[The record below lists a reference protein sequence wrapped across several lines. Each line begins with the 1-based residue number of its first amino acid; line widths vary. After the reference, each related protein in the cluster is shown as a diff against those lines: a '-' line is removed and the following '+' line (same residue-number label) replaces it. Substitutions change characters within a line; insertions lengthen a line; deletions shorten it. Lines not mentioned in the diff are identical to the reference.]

1 MHTASLAFRFGLAE
15 LRWITAALWG
25 HVRWFHRF
33 WFVVA
38 MFTWL
43 TADLFESWKPFAIV
57 GAISLYFALWARL
70 YPETYSRAISRP
82 LWRRELWLDLLEIW
96 PLLMEECGLSS
107 VVIDRA
113 GEKHLRVPSIA
124 SKHWRHNE
132 LVLAPALLT
141 GQTVEDFQ
149 AVADRLR
156 TTVGATHI
164 RVTGDL
170 SPILSFTFDDALAET
185 VNRGLPDAEEPWD
198 GRSVWMGIDTTDDD
212 WRLRIVGTHT
222 LVAGSSG
229 SGKASLV
236 WGVTIG
242 LAPAIARGEAQVHG
256 IDLKGG
262 VELGMGKDLF
272 TRYAVTPAEAVVVL
286 EDAVEAMSARLERM
300 AGNTRQH
307 IASADEPLVVV
318 LIDEV
323 AALTSYI
330 EDRDLKNRART
341 AMSLL
346 CSQGRAVGYTVVA
359 CLQDPRKETIPNRG
373 LFTQMVGLRLRDR
386 EETSMVLGDGAIASG
401 ALCHKIP
408 LASPGIGYVV
418 PEDGSEP
425 VRVRA
430 AFVDDDLIRAAAE
443 RFPAPSKIPVV
454 IPEPTE
460 KPRSSRART
469 RTKPDTEGTAS

>member
-15 LRWITAALWG
+15 LRWIAAALWG

-43 TADLFESWKPFAIV
+43 AADLLGSWKPFAIV
-57 GAISLYFALWARL
+57 GAIALYFALWARF
-70 YPETYSRAISRP
+70 YPDTYYRAISRP
-82 LWRRELWLDLLEIW
+82 LARRELWLDLLETW
-96 PLLMEECGLSS
+96 PLLMEECGLST
-107 VVIDRA
+107 VVIDRE
-113 GEKHLRVPSIA
+113 GEKHTRVPSIA
-124 SKHWRHNE
+124 SKHWDRNE
-132 LVLAPALLT
+132 LVLAPSLLT

-149 AVADRLR
+149 SVADRLR
-156 TTVGATHI
+156 TTVGATHL

-170 SPILSFTFDDALAET
+170 SPTLTFSFGDALAET
-185 VNRGLPDAEEPWD
+185 VNRGLPDHDEPWD
-198 GRSVWMGIDTTDDD
+198 CRSVWMGIDTTDDD
-212 WRLRIVGTHT
+212 WWLRIAGTHT

-286 EDAVEAMSARLERM
+286 EDAVEAMSARLKRM

-307 IASADEPLVVV
+307 TASADEPLIVI

-386 EETSMVLGDGAIASG
+386 EETSMVLGDGAVASG

-408 LASPGIGYVV
+408 VAAPGIGYVV

-443 RFPAPSKIPVV
+443 RFPAPSMVPVV
-454 IPEPTE
+454 VPEPTE

-469 RTKPDTEGTAS
+469 RTKHDTEGTAS

>member
-1 MHTASLAFRFGLAE
+1 MHTASLAFRFGFAE
-15 LRWITAALWG
+15 LRWITTVLWG
-25 HVRWFHRF
+25 HVRRFHRF
-33 WFVVA
+33 WFVTA

-43 TADLFESWKPFAIV
+43 AADLLGSWKPFAVV
-57 GAISLYFALWARL
+57 GVIALYFALWARF
-70 YPETYSRAISRP
+70 YPESYFRAIHRP
-82 LWRRELWLDLLEIW
+82 LWRRELWLDLLETW

-107 VVIDRA
+107 VSIDRA
-113 GEKHLRVPSIA
+113 GQKHTRVPTIA
-124 SKHWRHNE
+124 SKRWHRNE
-132 LVLAPALLT
+132 LALIPGLLT

-149 AVADRLR
+149 SVAERLR
-156 TTVGATHI
+156 TTVGATNI

-170 SPILSFTFDDALAET
+170 SPTLSFTFGDALGET
-185 VNRGLPDAEEPWD
+185 VYRGLPDSEDPWD
-198 GRSVWMGIDTTDDD
+198 GRSAWMGIDTQDED
-212 WRLRIVGTHT
+212 WWLRVAGTHT

-236 WGVTIG
+236 WGTTIG

-272 TRYAVTPAEAVVVL
+272 TRYAVTPTEAVVVL
-286 EDAVEAMSARLERM
+286 EEAVDAMSARLERM
-300 AGNTRQH
+300 AGNSRQH
-307 IASADEPLVVV
+307 TASTDEPLVVV

-330 EDRDLKNRART
+330 EDRDLKGRART

-386 EETSMVLGDGAIASG
+386 EETSMVLGDGAVASG

-425 VRVRA
+425 IRVRA
-430 AFVDDDLIRAAAE
+430 ASVDDDLIRAAAE
-443 RFPAPSKIPVV
+443 RFPAPSTIPVV
-454 IPEPTE
+454 VPEPTE
-460 KPRSSRART
+460 KPRSSRSRP
-469 RTKPDTEGTAS
+469 RTKPDTEGAA